1 MALQKSVLN
10 KEIISQQL
18 KLHYHVSVREVQHL
32 KMGSANCYVIFS
44 DAGRYFLKE
53 FQKGFSREDL
63 MREADLAD
71 FLIAHG
77 IPTARFYKTKDGFP
91 GLVYNNSLIC
101 LEEFIEGTGYEYDNF
116 PDDMLPELASL
127 LGKMHHVLRDYPL
140 PTDMGKAWLDRL
152 SPEAIIAGYDKLIG
166 IALQNHEDPNCNRIL
181 SDLQYKKSL
190 VERSEQFKRYYE
202 NITYCPT
209 HADYQGCQVIGLG
222 NRIKAIIDFSSARNL
237 PAVWEIMRSFTQ
249 SHKQCRQNAV
259 IDVNAFCSYVNQYM
273 QHSPLTDADLI
284 SMPYVYLFQLCISQY
299 GYKQYLLTDSE
310 NKEELLQFAF
320 WRTAICR
327 ELDHKADEISEKL
340 LQMRNTYTT
349 ES

>member
-10 KEIISQQL
+10 KEIIWQQM
-18 KLHYHVSVREVQHL
+18 KLHYDISVCDVQHL
-32 KMGSANCYVIFS
+32 KMGSANCYLIFS
-44 DAGRYFLKE
+44 KTERYFLKE
-53 FQKGFSREDL
+53 FQKGFSMEDL
-63 MREADLAD
+63 IREADLAY
-71 FLIAHG
+71 FLITKG
-77 IPTARFYKTKDGFP
+77 IPTAKFYRAKDGLP
-91 GLVYNNSLIC
+91 GFIYNDTLIC

-209 HADYQGCQVIGLG
+209 HADYQGCQVIGQG

-237 PAVWEIMRSFTQ
+237 PVVWEIMRSFTQ
-249 SHKQCRQNAV
+249 SHRQCRQNAE
-259 IDVNAFCSYVNQYM
+259 IDVNTFCSYVSYYM
-273 QHSPLTDADLI
+273 QYSPLTETDLV

-299 GYKQYLLTDSE
+299 GYKQYLLTASE
-310 NKEELLQFAF
+310 NKEELLQFAL

-327 ELDHKADEISEKL
+327 ELDRKANEISEKL
-340 LQMRNTYTT
+340 LQMKRKG
-349 ES
+349 

>member
-53 FQKGFSREDL
+53 FQKGFSMEDL

-91 GLVYNNSLIC
+91 GLIYNNSLIC

-116 PDDMLPELASL
+116 PDNMLPELASL

-349 ES
+349 ER

>member
-32 KMGSANCYVIFS
+32 KMGSANCFLIFS
-44 DAGRYFLKE
+44 ETERYFLKE
-53 FQKGFSREDL
+53 FQKGFSMEDL

-91 GLVYNNSLIC
+91 GLIYNNSLIC

-116 PDDMLPELASL
+116 PDNMLPELAAM

-349 ES
+349 ER

>member
-10 KEIISQQL
+10 KEIIWQQM
-18 KLHYHVSVREVQHL
+18 KLHYDISVCDVQHL
-32 KMGSANCYVIFS
+32 KMGSANCYLIFS
-44 DAGRYFLKE
+44 KTERYFLKE
-53 FQKGFSREDL
+53 FQKGFSMEDL
-63 MREADLAD
+63 IREADLAY
-71 FLIAHG
+71 FLITKG
-77 IPTARFYKTKDGFP
+77 IPTAKFYRAKDGLP
-91 GLVYNNSLIC
+91 GFIYNDTLIC

-116 PDDMLPELASL
+116 PDDMLPELATM

-140 PTDMGKAWLDRL
+140 PKDMGKAWLDRL

-166 IALQNHEDPNCNRIL
+166 IALQNREDPNCDRIL

-209 HADYQGCQVIGLG
+209 HADYQGCQVIGQG

-249 SHKQCRQNAV
+249 SHRQCRQNAE
-259 IDVNAFCSYVNQYM
+259 IDVNTFCSYVSCYM
-273 QHSPLTDADLI
+273 QYSPLTETDLV

-299 GYKQYLLTDSE
+299 GYKQYLLTASE
-310 NKEELLQFAF
+310 NKEELLQFAL

-327 ELDHKADEISEKL
+327 ELDRKANEISEKL
-340 LQMRNTYTT
+340 LQMKRKG
-349 ES
+349 